1 MSNKKR
7 ILAFAVMVSVLFTFV
22 PLNVCAEENTAS
34 SVYTRLLIDNQNKY
48 EGMTKTYSEGY
59 MPTVANGAADVVFPI
74 VSEGGDILG
83 NTIRA
88 SLNLGD
94 AESSPFVYK
103 NYDKTIPLTTV
114 SVNDGAGETDC
125 YMARFILELNSN
137 RINGNYPVVLAV
149 SAKDTSGNDIK
160 CEFTAYVTIA
170 DGKNPNESDVQVPV
184 TEPVT
189 DDAPVF
195 APKVMVSSY
204 ELSEDIVSPGDEI
217 TARVTLVN
225 TSNQNM
231 VKNMTISASADS
243 EKMILT
249 SDTDTLYI
257 DSVGVSESFEI
268 EYKYRINSQTP
279 SGQYDINLSMDYAD
293 ADGNTYT
300 SSGRVKVNVTQKT
313 DVQFDNLLID
323 KELVVSDKVMAK
335 VNVMNL
341 GRSKVYNVRAVIEAD
356 GIVPDGTIFIGD
368 VEAGT
373 SAFGS
378 VQVAVTS
385 LSTTALYGETSG
397 TVTYYYEDEAG
408 EEYSEERAFKVTIL
422 SPFSDEQTDVT
433 PDDTN
438 QWWVIIGV
446 AGVIIAAFVVL
457 YIVRRIIAKRAED
470 DDCD

>member
-7 ILAFAVMVSVLFTFV
+7 ILAFAVMVCVLFTFV
-22 PLNVCAEENTAS
+22 PLNVCAEENTTS

-103 NYDKTIPLTTV
+103 NYDKTIPLATV
-114 SVNDGAGETDC
+114 PVNDGAGEVDC
-125 YMARFILELNSN
+125 YMARFILELNGN
-137 RINGNYPVVLAV
+137 RINGNYPVVIAV
-149 SAKDTSGNDIK
+149 SAKDTAGNDIK
-160 CEFTAYVTIA
+160 CEFIAYVSIA
-170 DGKNPNESDVQVPV
+170 AGKNPNESDVQVPV

-257 DSVGVSESFEI
+257 DSVGAAESFEI

-373 SAFGS
+373 SASGS
-378 VQVAVTS
+378 VQVSVTS

-422 SPFSDEQTDVT
+422 SPFSDEQTEVT

-438 QWWVIIGV
+438 QWWIIIGV

>member
-7 ILAFAVMVSVLFTFV
+7 ILSFAVMMCVLFTFM
-22 PLNVCAEENTAS
+22 PLNVCAEENTTS
-34 SVYTRLLIDNQNKY
+34 TIYTRLLIDNQNKY
-48 EGMTKTYSEGY
+48 DGMTKTYSEGY
-59 MPTVANGAADVVFPI
+59 MPTVANGTADVVFPI

-94 AESSPFVYK
+94 AEGSPFVYK
-103 NYDKTIPLTTV
+103 NYDKTIPLATV

-125 YMARFILELNSN
+125 YMARFILELSSN

-149 SAKDTSGNDIK
+149 SAKDTAGNDIK

-204 ELSEDIVSPGDEI
+204 ELSEDVVSPGDEI
-217 TARVTLVN
+217 TAKVTLVN

-257 DSVGVSESFEI
+257 DSVGAAESFEI

-341 GRSKVYNVRAVIEAD
+341 GRSKVYNVRAVVEAD

-373 SAFGS
+373 SASGS

-408 EEYSEERAFKVTIL
+408 EEYSEEKAFKVTIL
-422 SPFSDEQTDVT
+422 SPFSDDQTEVT

-438 QWWVIIGV
+438 QWWIIIGV